1 MPPSIDPNHS
11 GRSSENLSGQDAF
24 RLHVL
29 HTVGASGQ
37 ASWKHLSTAK
47 GCAPEAK
54 VAPNFPRS
62 SCADIR
68 LSGPGNYGGPKRR
81 SQIWASFSGSKLR
94 LQTASVALNRQRL
107 VLGCCPPQ
115 FCELEFHQLQK
126 SLATF
131 HFVSGFCCQ
140 ELLCDKLNDLK
151 AKREAAK
158 KAVRDAKKEEKNA
171 LRKRARLLKAS
182 HAPSTF

>member
-1 MPPSIDPNHS
+1 MATILFRLCRTARHPF
-11 GRSSENLSGQDAF
+11 SSELS
-24 RLHVL
+24 
-29 HTVGASGQ
+29 
-37 ASWKHLSTAK
+37 STWLK
-47 GCAPEAK
+47 PINRRTNVCSSMHIRRRSIPKEREEAPTGGLFAY
-54 VAPNFPRS
+54 
-62 SCADIR
+62 
-68 LSGPGNYGGPKRR
+68 YGGPKRR